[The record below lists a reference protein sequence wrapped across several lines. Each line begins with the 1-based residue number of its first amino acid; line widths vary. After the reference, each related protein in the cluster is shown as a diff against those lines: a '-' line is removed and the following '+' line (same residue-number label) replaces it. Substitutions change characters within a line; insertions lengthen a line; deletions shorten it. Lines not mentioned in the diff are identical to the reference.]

1 MALNN
6 LANLDLGGKHGARL
20 AVHQLMRAAADV
32 GCVLDFEAAEHVLA
46 EAPDALRNRVF
57 PVRGFNRSALFG
69 GTMPT
74 RWFTLISDGVLRPEP
89 FFDNASYASFD
100 DGIEITGIAVNRA
113 NRHEWQPHKMVLS
126 LERLSPVAVA
136 APVHETPLFS
146 DERDPEPPRMIPVT
160 VPASFTIAYRFK

>member
-1 MALNN
+1 MAPDWQCTNSCAPLPTWAVCSTSRP
-6 LANLDLGGKHGARL
+6 LSRAGRGA
-20 AVHQLMRAAADV
+20 
-32 GCVLDFEAAEHVLA
+32 GCAAESGISGTRIQP
-46 EAPDALRNRVF
+46 ER
-57 PVRGFNRSALFG
+57 PVRRHDAHALVS
-69 GTMPT
+69 
-74 RWFTLISDGVLRPEP
+74 LISDGVLRPEP

-126 LERLSPVAVA
+126 LERLSLVAVA

-146 DERDPEPPRMIPVT
+146 DERDPEPPQIIPVT